1 MARGFSLYA
10 PVIGVILGSLALM
23 IMAAL
28 MNEEVAR
35 ITYLRMLRA
44 SYAYALPV
52 QTMRYDGLLSFSVY
66 ARTWFQEHAI
76 TPDEDV
82 PDIDNLVRT
91 FVDAF
96 STAVGGDIVTSRVNW
111 PEGSV
116 ETSVEAKD
124 DYVVIDIVPK
134 GVGPTYTLTLKSD
147 KGEENLVVPIFDG
160 ETHIYI
166 PFPYGRVRELAE
178 ELQEAIKEEWPEG
191 IAYGYC
197 MENIHSLWK
206 TGWDEL
212 EEEINNWLEQK
223 KNDYDWV
230 EKLAVKNA
238 QTEVNEEVVCVE
250 GTTYR
255 GYLVYVAKKDQILEP
270 PCKVV
275 IELTILGVAK
285 VGGVES
291 NFTVVVSPWSFT
303 DGGGKSARE
312 ELADLAESW
321 EEICQNHVCKNQC
334 NNQQPGPCH
343 CMQMCMNACTNLPGH
358 PNVDDC
364 KGVALDPN
372 LKKWVWI
379 RRNTGACERLQ

>member
-66 ARTWFQEHAI
+66 ARTWFQEHPI

-82 PDIDNLVRT
+82 PDIDTLVRT

-96 STAVGGDIVTSRVNW
+96 GTAVGGDIVTSRVNW

-116 ETSVEAKD
+116 ETSVEAGD
-124 DYVVIDIVPK
+124 DYVDINIVPK
-134 GVGPTYTLTLKSD
+134 GVGPTYTLTLRSD

-160 ETHIYI
+160 ETHIYV
-166 PFPYGRVRELAE
+166 PFPYGRVKELAE
-178 ELQEAIKEEWPEG
+178 ELNQHLWEEYLDGAAYNVCMRSKHRLTAGSWEELKKE
-191 IAYGYC
+191 
-197 MENIHSLWK
+197 L
-206 TGWDEL
+206 D
-212 EEEINNWLEQK
+212 NWLEQK
-223 KNDYDWV
+223 KSKYDWV
-230 EKLAVKNA
+230 DTLAVENA
-238 QTEVNEEVVCVE
+238 QVEVNKEVVCVE
-250 GTTYR
+250 GDVYNA
-255 GYLVYVAKKDQILEP
+255 GGQYLVYIEGSEKEP
-270 PCKVV
+270 DCKVV
-275 IELTILGVAK
+275 TELEIRGVAK

-303 DGGGKSARE
+303 KGGGESPRERLAR
-312 ELADLAESW
+312 LAKSW
-321 EEICQNHVCKNQC
+321 EEICDTICSCPPTGSCPCRDICLRAC
-334 NNQQPGPCH
+334 N
-343 CMQMCMNACTNLPGH
+343 NLPGK
-358 PNVDDC
+358 PSVDEC
-364 KGVALDPN
+364 RGVALDDN
-372 LKKWVWI
+372 IRKWV
-379 RRNTGACERLQ
+379 RLWQGGQCKEIQ